1 MAVHLSGRQR
11 DFLSHT
17 FPGRPVTAG
26 RYPIK
31 IASMKSILWLVIAIF
46 TAGSVAV
53 ADEPKELEPW
63 DRIVC
68 IQSQVESKPGSGK
81 LCSGFFVEAEGSL
94 YLVTAGHASEETNL
108 NSRIR
113 YRDPSGKT
121 QWVSLKGFVQGDG
134 NPWHR
139 NPVSDLAI
147 AKLPAVDGAET
158 YLGHFKEL
166 AMSLESVCREC
177 PPRTTAVVTVGFP
190 LAIGAEDEISPVAVV
205 GHIASRE
212 TATKNA
218 WGNEPIIFCSPALAQ
233 GTSGGPAF
241 LQSET
246 SNKTSVVGM
255 YIGVVNDASGA
266 KLSKLVPA
274 HIIHDAIT
282 RMQNGG

>member
-1 MAVHLSGRQR
+1 MGFEIEGYWRR
-11 DFLSHT
+11 
-17 FPGRPVTAG
+17 PGYRC
-26 RYPIK
+26 RYPTK
-31 IASMKSILWLVIAIF
+31 TATMNSILWLVTAIF
-46 TAGSVAV
+46 TAGLVAA

-68 IQSQVESKPGSGK
+68 IQSQVESKPDSGK
-81 LCSGFFVEAEGSL
+81 LCSGFFVEADGSL
-94 YLVTAGHASEETNL
+94 YLVTAGHASEETNR

-158 YLGHFKEL
+158 YLSHFKEL
-166 AMSLESVCREC
+166 AIPLKSVCREC

-190 LAIGAEDEISPVAVV
+190 LAIGAKDEISTVAVV

-212 TATKNA
+212 TTSSHS

-233 GTSGGPAF
+233 GTSGGPTF
-241 LQSET
+241 LQSPNNDDVT
-246 SNKTSVVGM
+246 VVGM
-255 YIGVVNDASGA
+255 YIGVVADASGA

-274 HIIHDAIT
+274 RVIHESIT
-282 RMQNGG
+282 RLLDGG